1 MYDHPHWGL
10 LNSEDVWHK
19 FILFQLTKW
28 IVVFKERSVEGNG
41 VDLKRANAG
50 LLEVVVDS
58 TKGLEAKGA
67 NLGKK
72 SNCWQSFDKIQRYK
86 IQNGGRFHHNTDQD
100 GLTLARSSGGASST
114 SCPLKKAANS
124 VRGRSTWTSL
134 LASLCQSRP
143 K

>member
-10 LNSEDVWHK
+10 LNSEYVWHK
-19 FILFQLTKW
+19 SISVQRSKQ

-72 SNCWQSFDKIQRYK
+72 SNSWQSFDKIQ
-86 IQNGGRFHHNTDQD
+86 NGSRFHHNTDQD

-134 LASLCQSRP
+134 LASLCQSQP